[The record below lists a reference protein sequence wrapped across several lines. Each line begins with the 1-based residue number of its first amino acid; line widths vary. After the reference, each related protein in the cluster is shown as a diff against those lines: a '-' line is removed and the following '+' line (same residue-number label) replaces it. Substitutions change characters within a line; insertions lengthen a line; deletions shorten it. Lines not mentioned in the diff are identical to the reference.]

1 MQKILKRS
9 FLSYGTTD
17 YPSEAQCLAFP
28 RSEAKVAPEFV
39 AENSLNGHV
48 TKIWSMSRVKMQH
61 CPIQSIVSFGATGG
75 QFLKIWTVKLTTK
88 HKIKLIIEVEV
99 KLTIQERQTHHRSRS
114 QTHNKTQS
122 QTHHRVKTS
131 GKRLET
137 EKRKRRAN
145 CLTEQRRMD
154 PRALP
159 YINHVL
165 HPRTWNDLPVH
176 KARPPVKL
184 PILRK
189 LFCSRLD
196 RSTEPTMPS
205 SFPAVHNRSTT
216 YFTGLERENIKT
228 A

>member
-1 MQKILKRS
+1 M
-9 FLSYGTTD
+9 
-17 YPSEAQCLAFP
+17 P
-28 RSEAKVAPEFV
+28 
-39 AENSLNGHV
+39 NGIFRDV
-48 TKIWSMSRVKMQH
+48 TIR
-61 CPIQSIVSFGATGG
+61 
-75 QFLKIWTVKLTTK
+75 
-88 HKIKLIIEVEV
+88 LI
-99 KLTIQERQTHHRSRS
+99 
-114 QTHNKTQS
+114 
-122 QTHHRVKTS
+122 TS
-131 GKRLET
+131 AGEGKRLET